1 MLLLPGIKELSG
13 FSQLESIMNELNGLI
28 KPLIKSHKKTLDPE
42 NIRDFMD
49 LYLTEIQSTT
59 DPKSTMYGQKGE
71 ANLINAL
78 VDLFLA
84 GNETTSSSLLW
95 AILLL
100 LHNPGNFSA
109 YILDF

>member
-1 MLLLPGIKELSG
+1 MLLLPGIRELSG
-13 FSQLESIMNELNGLI
+13 FAQLESIMREITGLI
-28 KPLIKSHKKTLDPE
+28 KPLIKSHKKSLDPD

-59 DPKSTMYGQKGE
+59 DTKSTMYGQRGE
-71 ANLINAL
+71 SNLINAL

-84 GNETTSSSLLW
+84 GNETTSSSMLW

-100 LHNPGNFSA
+100 LHYPGKSL
-109 YILDF
+109 I